1 MFVRKALTYSALTTS
16 LLLNGCAFF
25 SDAEREPY
33 YPLLSEATYSEEEIA
48 VIESNNVLKSAIK
61 QNALI
66 SIEKHNEI
74 EAAFNR
80 VFAEVENSEGF
91 SFEDLKTPTF
101 HRTLKAIVQ
110 QFSCEVYASQQ
121 DANTIQLCPPNDKIV
136 DNNMSYLPF
145 NDGVRVIQRLAADE
159 LNDEGTLQLEMYL
172 KSTHERPLESLWGAV
187 HELGRFKGSQLP
199 AESLVLTVNLSA
211 YKKDRYA
218 HAWRAAYHEP
228 LIFFVVLPPVD
239 EITEQPN
246 EIASMAY
253 SFNKAK
259 LIAADSRD

>member
-1 MFVRKALTYSALTTS
+1 MYLRKALTFSTITIS
-16 LLLNGCAFF
+16 LLLSGCAFF
-25 SDAEREPY
+25 STPEREPY
-33 YPLLSEATYSEEEIA
+33 YPLLSEATYSDDEIA

-66 SIEKHNEI
+66 NLEKQNEI
-74 EAAFNR
+74 EASFSK

-91 SFEDLKTPTF
+91 SFEDLKTPSF
-101 HRTLKAIVQ
+101 HQALKTIVQ

-121 DANTIQLCPPNDKIV
+121 DANTIQLCPQHEKIV
-136 DNNMSYLPF
+136 DNNLPYLPF
-145 NDGVRVIQRLAADE
+145 KDGGRVIQRLITDE
-159 LNDEGTLQLEMYL
+159 LNEQGTLQLEMFL

-199 AESLVLTVNLSA
+199 AESLVLTINLSA
-211 YKKDRYA
+211 YKKDHYA
-218 HAWRAAYHEP
+218 HAWRSAYHEP

-239 EITEQPN
+239 EISEQPN

-253 SFNKAK
+253 SFNNAK
-259 LIAADSRD
+259 LIAADSRE